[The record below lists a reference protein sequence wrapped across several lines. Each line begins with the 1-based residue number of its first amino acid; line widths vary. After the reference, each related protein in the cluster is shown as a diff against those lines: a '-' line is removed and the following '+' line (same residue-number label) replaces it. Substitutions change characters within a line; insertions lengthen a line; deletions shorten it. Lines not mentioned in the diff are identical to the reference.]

1 MKKIIS
7 ISIFCFAL
15 ISNVMCQIPNYVPS
29 NGLVGWWPFNGN
41 ANDLS
46 GNGNNG
52 TVNGPV
58 LSTDRFGQSNKAY
71 SFDGINDFISLPNI
85 LPVQVGTISFWF
97 QTNSSNDQILVYHAN
112 QNSENGWGTANQN
125 AIEDHTG
132 ISFGGASYVFD
143 NGNGTVYYHPTTLI
157 LNQWYHMAVAYNNSS
172 AFCYLNG
179 SLIYTMDISSET
191 GNNLPTTTYI
201 GRPNWATRFF
211 SGKFD
216 DLGVWNRVLTSQEIS
231 ALFTSCQLGTTI
243 SQNLT
248 TGNIGSNVS
257 LTASSTLNS
266 TFTWQTNPAN
276 NGWQNVNSNNNYSGT
291 STNTL
296 LVNNVQLANHNQTF
310 RVISTLGNCID
321 TSNVATIQISD
332 TCINT
337 ITVFDTTTVTIYD
350 TTQVTIYDTL
360 NTTVTD
366 TLIIN
371 TTLNLPAPNNENSIR
386 IYPNPASDFI
396 FIDNGNYTAMNGYSI
411 KIENNAG
418 QQVFQ
423 STINQAQFIIDL
435 STWTGDGLYFVHLID
450 TQGNTVTVRKIVLQ

>member
-7 ISIFCFAL
+7 ISIFCFAFL
-15 ISNVMCQIPNYVPS
+15 SNVWSQIPNYVPS

-52 TVNGPV
+52 TLNGPT
-58 LSTDRFGQSNKAY
+58 LTTDRFGQSNKAY
-71 SFDGINDFISLPNI
+71 SFDGVNDFISLPNI
-85 LPVQVGTISFWF
+85 LPVQLGTISFWF

-143 NGNGTVYYHPTTLI
+143 NGSGIAYYHPTALL

-191 GNNLPTTTYI
+191 ANNLPTMTYI

-216 DLGVWNRVLTSQEIS
+216 DLGVWDRVLTQQEITN
-231 ALFTSCQLGTTI
+231 LYNGCNLNI
-243 SQNLT
+243 SINNQSSLVGQNVNFNAT
-248 TGNIGSNVS
+248 QFSN
-257 LTASSTLNS
+257 TNYQ
-266 TFTWQTNPAN
+266 WQTNPAN
-276 NGWQNVNSNNNYSGT
+276 NGWQNVNSNSSYSGAT
-291 STNTL
+291 TNNL
-296 LVNNVQLANHNQTF
+296 AINNVQLSNHNQPF
-310 RVISTLGNCID
+310 RVITTAGTCID
-321 TSNVATIQISD
+321 TSNVASLQIND
-332 TCINT
+332 TCITN
-337 ITVFDTTTVTIYD
+337 VTLYD
-350 TTQVTIYDTL
+350 TTYVTVTDTNVITVYDTL
-360 NTTVTD
+360 LTTVTD

-371 TTLNLPAPNNENSIR
+371 TTLGLPAPNNENTIL
-386 IYPNPASDFI
+386 IYPNPASDQI
-396 FIDNGNYTAMNGYSI
+396 TIDNGNYIAMAGYSI

-450 TQGNTVTVRKIVLQ
+450 SQGNTVTVRKIVLQ